1 MAELLFEEHA
11 DAALSAL
18 ESDPARARLL
28 ERINEVLD
36 LLEADPGDRRVR
48 RRRYHTVKCWGV
60 PVSGDGEGWL
70 LLWDFQAEGVIAIR
84 YLGPDL

>member
-11 DAALSAL
+11 DATLSAL

-28 ERINEVLD
+28 ERINAVLD
-36 LLEADPGDRRVR
+36 ILEADPGDRRVR
-48 RRRYHTVKCWGV
+48 RRRYHLVEAWGV
-60 PVSGDGEGWL
+60 PVSGDGEEWL
-70 LLWDFQAEGVIAIR
+70 VLWDFQAEGVVAIR